1 MDFKFDVA
9 YEVKFTRLFYSLDT
23 SLAYC
28 PDGSRN
34 YNSDDMNFV
43 VANVLEEEMY
53 RNTSVYNKML
63 SFYYYTKKD
72 KVIDASEYFNK
83 VNANDISIA
92 GVDIPKHKGLLLE
105 YTVNVVNLDVK
116 KPDEDEYESID
127 VYKITVL
134 IEIEVEKPLYQV
146 PVPLKGYYF
155 KHPKTGRKTRI
166 QFSSCPE
173 VYLDN
178 KSAYPY
184 AYEAYRG
191 LGFYSEDRPDLNIAE
206 PVFLTIEGGILDD
219 LENPEFILCNEKKSV
234 NWRALCLPDE
244 MGVTEEEAF

>member
-1 MDFKFDVA
+1 MYKLDEA
-9 YEVKFTRLFYSLDT
+9 YEVKFTRVYYQQNT
-23 SLAYC
+23 SLAYT
-28 PDGSRN
+28 PRGSRN
-34 YNSDDMNFV
+34 YDTVDRTFIVS
-43 VANVLEEEMY
+43 NVLGEEMY
-53 RNTSVYNKML
+53 RNTSVYNKVL
-63 SFYYYTKKD
+63 SFYYYTQND
-72 KVIDASEYFNK
+72 KVLDASEYFNK
-83 VNANDISIA
+83 VNSYDISIA
-92 GVDIPKHKGLLLE
+92 GISIPKYKGLLLE
-105 YTVNVVNLDVK
+105 YTVNVVNLDLK
-116 KPDEDEYESID
+116 HPTKDEFIPID
-127 VYKITVL
+127 VCKVTVL

-173 VYLDN
+173 VYLNN

-184 AYEAYRG
+184 AYEACRG

-219 LENPEFILCNEKKSV
+219 LENPEFIMCNEK
-234 NWRALCLPDE
+234 RAISWKALSMPSK